1 MDEPTAAVVTA
12 VAFLLFLLALVV
24 LATKRG

>member
-24 LATKRG
+24 LATRKA